1 MFHFFYQLFSTFS
14 ATLYVGEHEH
24 GLYAMPSLVD
34 QQTLTIAPA
43 ANGPLLLEGPQNL
56 SPNSENPSEISLSEI
71 KDSKP
76 LHNNGGS
83 SDPYNIP
90 MGNKF
95 EIFFHKFFILY
106 QSHTN

>member
-1 MFHFFYQLFSTFS
+1 M
-14 ATLYVGEHEH
+14 YVGEHEH

-76 LHNNGGS
+76 LHQSGGS
-83 SDPYNIP
+83 SDPYDIP
-90 MGNKF
+90 LGNKF
-95 EIFFHKFFILY
+95 EICFFF
-106 QSHTN
+106 TNFSYCPNGAHFKMSF

>member
-1 MFHFFYQLFSTFS
+1 M
-14 ATLYVGEHEH
+14 YVGEHEH

-76 LHNNGGS
+76 LHQNGGS
-83 SDPYNIP
+83 SNAYDIP
-90 MGNKF
+90 LGKNELKNF
-95 EIFFHKFFILY
+95 EKCLCYF
-106 QSHTN
+106 